1 MNLDAYSRQVVL
13 PQVGVSGQMQLSES
27 HALIIGAG
35 GLGCAAAQ
43 YLAAAGIGVLTI
55 VDPDRVEL
63 SNLHRQ
69 ILHSPENIGQKKC
82 DSAKSTLSAQSPSV
96 EVTAICAEAAEENLP
111 EWVQQADIVL
121 DCSDNFPT
129 RFAIN
134 RACVAGKKPL
144 VSGAAMRFDGQ
155 LAVFLSQF
163 GGACYRCVFPEV
175 GDSDESC
182 ENTGILG
189 PVVGVI
195 GAFQALEAI
204 KVLLAVGD
212 SPTDRLLI
220 FDALDAQWRA
230 FPISK
235 NPDCPV
241 CGTTSL

>member
-1 MNLDAYSRQVVL
+1 MNLDPFSRQIVL
-13 PQVGVSGQMQLSES
+13 PQVGVSGQMQLAQSR
-27 HALIIGAG
+27 ATLIGAG

-43 YLAAAGIGVLTI
+43 YLAAAGIGELTI

-69 ILHSPENIGQKKC
+69 ILHGTDDIGFW
-82 DSAKSTLSAQSPSV
+82 KSESVKTALAAQSPQTQV
-96 EVTAICAEAAEENLP
+96 HAICERATDDNLP
-111 EWVQQADIVL
+111 ELIANADIVL

-134 RACVAGKKPL
+134 RACVTAKKPL
-144 VSGAAMRFDGQ
+144 VSGAAMRLDGQ
-155 LAVFLSQF
+155 LGVFMSHI
-163 GGACYRCVFPEV
+163 GGPCYRCVFPEV

-189 PVVGVI
+189 PVVGII

-204 KVLLAVGD
+204 KVLLGIGD
-212 SPTDRLLI
+212 IPFDRLLI
-220 FDALDAQWRA
+220 FDALNAQWRP

-235 NPDCPV
+235 NPECPV
-241 CGTTSL
+241 CSD